1 MINNFYLKDYKL
13 FKKLFKK
20 NNFKFNN
27 LRLEFFFE
35 SLKDWSIFFTLKQ
48 FRRIYKIKKKN
59 EKSIIRTISI
69 KDLTEWSIDKKTG
82 NISHKSNKFFKIEGV
97 KIITNK
103 REVQKRGWDQPIIT
117 QVGFDGGILGLLRA
131 RFFGIPH
138 YLCQLK
144 VEPGNYGKI
153 QISPTL
159 QATNSNIN
167 MIHKGRAPFFLDYF
181 LKPNKNKSKIL
192 FKSWLAEDG
201 GRFYLKRNLG
211 ILLETTRDGKNI
223 NLPNKDFMWL
233 SLFQIKELMKENAWV
248 NPHLRS
254 LLSFY

>member
-1 MINNFYLKDYKL
+1 MLNNSYFKDFKL
-13 FKKLFKK
+13 FKKKLKRNKFKI
-20 NNFKFNN
+20 NN

-35 SLKDWSIFFTLKQ
+35 SLNDWSIFFTLVQLK
-48 FRRIYKIKKKN
+48 RIYKEQKKK
-59 EKSIIRTISI
+59 EGSIIKTIPL
-69 KDLTEWSIDKKTG
+69 KDLKEWYSDKKTG
-82 NISHKSNKFFKIEGV
+82 NILHKSNKFFKIEGV
-97 KIITNK
+97 KITTNN
-103 REVQKRGWDQPIIT
+103 REVTKNGWDQPIVT
-117 QVGFDGGILGLLRA
+117 QVGFNGGILGLLRA

-159 QATNSNIN
+159 QATNSNIK
-167 MIHKGRAPFFLDYF
+167 MVHKGRAPFFLDYF
-181 LKPNKNKSKIL
+181 LKPENNESKIL
-192 FKSWLAEDG
+192 FKSWFAEDG

-211 ILLETTRDGKNI
+211 ILLETKKSGNKI
-223 NLPNKDFMWL
+223 LLPNKDFMWL
-233 SLFQIKELMKENAWV
+233 SLFQIKKLIRENAWV

>member
-1 MINNFYLKDYKL
+1 MKSNLYKREFKL

-20 NNFKFNN
+20 TKFKFSD
-27 LRLEFFFE
+27 LKLEFLFE
-35 SLKDWSIFFTLKQ
+35 SSKDWSIFFSLNNFKK
-48 FRRIYKIKKKN
+48 FYNIRKKKEN
-59 EKSIIRTISI
+59 SIIKII
-69 KDLTEWSIDKKTG
+69 PLNDLKEWYADKKTG
-82 NISHKSNKFFKIEGV
+82 NIIHKSNQFYKIEGI

-103 REVQKRGWDQPIIT
+103 REIKKSGWDQPIIT

-131 RFFGIPH
+131 RFSGIPH
-138 YLCQLK
+138 YLCHLK

-159 QATNSNIN
+159 QATISNIK
-167 MIHKGRAPFFLDYF
+167 MSHKGRAPFFLNYF
-181 LKPNKNKSKIL
+181 LKNNKKKGKIL
-192 FKSWLAEDG
+192 FKSWFAEDG

-211 ILLETTRDGKNI
+211 ILLEAKRDGNKI
-223 NLPNKDFMWL
+223 TLPNKDFVWL
-233 SLFQIKELMKENAWV
+233 SLFQIKKLTKENAWI